1 MKKLTL
7 HFSPSVYK
15 IKYKSLEEGSK
26 AEEKLVKSPNQDSQT
41 CSVTLTVKLSVKK
54 RDANDF

>member
-1 MKKLTL
+1 M
-7 HFSPSVYK
+7 YK